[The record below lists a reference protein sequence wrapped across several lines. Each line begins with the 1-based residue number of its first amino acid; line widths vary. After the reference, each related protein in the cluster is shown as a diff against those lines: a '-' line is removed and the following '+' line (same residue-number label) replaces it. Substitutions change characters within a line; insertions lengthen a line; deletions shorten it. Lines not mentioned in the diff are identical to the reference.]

1 MGSDK
6 IVLLCCL
13 PNKAIFKIS
22 THSGF
27 SAFSCAREFGTWL
40 GLAWGRSSFVPELRL
55 RNYFSHQCVWSD
67 FARGFNKAV
76 LYFVCQE
83 IEYNYWVWH
92 CPAHKSINNKRGH
105 KGKNNVVPICTS
117 RNVNTLSS
125 AQSDGWGETQQSFG
139 RHTVSDLT
147 SGAIITHKS
156 LSARHGNGSEF
167 TTFFFPFAGEF
178 SFFFPTHTLYYIF
191 QTASLSLYRYIN
203 GRRTSRVIEY
213 KKVESISLSLY
224 TSVLLYIRTCV

>member
-1 MGSDK
+1 MRENS
-6 IVLLCCL
+6 VLDWVWHEGVILLFQSYVCET
-13 PNKAIFKIS
+13 IS
-22 THSGF
+22 PTNVYEVISHG
-27 SAFSCAREFGTWL
+27 
-40 GLAWGRSSFVPELRL
+40 GLTKRF
-55 RNYFSHQCVWSD
+55 CI
-67 FARGFNKAV
+67 
-76 LYFVCQE
+76 FVCQE

-167 TTFFFPFAGEF
+167 TTFCWGI
-178 SFFFPTHTLYYIF
+178 FFFLSHTHLVLHLPN
-191 QTASLSLYRYIN
+191 SLSLSLQIYKRAAHVSCYRIQKGRIN
-203 GRRTSRVIEY
+203 
-213 KKVESISLSLY
+213 
-224 TSVLLYIRTCV
+224 

>member
-1 MGSDK
+1 MRENSILDWVWHEGV
-6 IVLLCCL
+6 ILLFQSYVCET
-13 PNKAIFKIS
+13 IS
-22 THSGF
+22 PTNVYEVISHG
-27 SAFSCAREFGTWL
+27 
-40 GLAWGRSSFVPELRL
+40 GLTKRF
-55 RNYFSHQCVWSD
+55 CI
-67 FARGFNKAV
+67 
-76 LYFVCQE
+76 FVCQE

-191 QTASLSLYRYIN
+191 QTASLSLQIYKRAAHVSCYRIQKGRIN
-203 GRRTSRVIEY
+203 
-213 KKVESISLSLY
+213 
-224 TSVLLYIRTCV
+224 